1 MIARRETGSRLLRMA
16 LPKGSLYADAVDL
29 LGRAG
34 LDVAGLADPGR
45 QLVVATRDL
54 EYIIGK
60 PADIPVYLAYGA
72 ADVGICGKDVLLEA
86 ALDVVEIADLGFGAC
101 RFVVAEREDADR
113 SVAELYAHLGVVR
126 VATKYPRIAEAYY
139 AGVGVQAEIVKL
151 SGNIELA
158 PLIGLADQIVDI
170 TATGRTLA
178 DNRLRVVAEVLEST
192 ARFTANPV
200 SLSMD
205 AERVT
210 GLAERLAAA
219 SRQGR

>member
-1 MIARRETGSRLLRMA
+1 MIARRDAAAGRLRMA
-16 LPKGSLYADAVDL
+16 LPKGSLYADAVEL
-29 LGRAG
+29 LARAG

-45 QLVVATRDL
+45 QLVVVTEEV

-86 ALDVVEIADLGFGAC
+86 ALDVVELADLGFGAC
-101 RFVVAEREDADR
+101 RFVVAEPHDATR

-126 VATKYPRIAEAYY
+126 VATKYPRITEAYY
-139 AGVGVQAEIVKL
+139 AEMGRQAEIVKL
-151 SGNIELA
+151 SGNVELA

-178 DNRLRVVAEVLEST
+178 ENRLRVVAEVLEST
-192 ARFTANPV
+192 ARFAANPV
-200 SLSMD
+200 SLSLH
-205 AERVT
+205 AEVVT
-210 GLAERLAAA
+210 GLAARLLAA
-219 SRQGR
+219 SRREG